1 MKRYE
6 SICDNFV
13 DKNTDRIIELL
24 AKELT
29 PKQICQQL
37 ALCVKRMDADLDID
51 EAIIVQVIAIP
62 AFPTK
67 SDVSVESKEVDD
79 LKDTP
84 ECVICEFVMT
94 KLEAELKDK
103 TSRDEIKKTIE
114 NICTKM
120 PKSVTK
126 QCTKFVDQYAELIF
140 ILIDTMPPKQGK
152 IS

>member
-6 SICDNFV
+6 SVCDNFV

-37 ALCVKRMDADLDID
+37 ALCVKKMDADLDID

-67 SDVSVESKEVDD
+67 SDFSVESKEVDD

>member
-6 SICDNFV
+6 SVCDNFV
-13 DKNTDRIIELL
+13 NKNTDRIIELL

-37 ALCVKRMDADLDID
+37 ALCVKKPVADLDID
-51 EAIIVQVIAIP
+51 EAIIVQVVAIP

-67 SDVSVESKEVDD
+67 SDVSVENKEVDE

-94 KLEAELKDK
+94 KLESELKDK

-120 PKSVTK
+120 PKSVSK

-152 IS
+152 NS

>member
-37 ALCVKRMDADLDID
+37 ALCVKKMDADLDID

-152 IS
+152 IC

>member
-6 SICDNFV
+6 SVCDSFV

-37 ALCVKRMDADLDID
+37 ALCVKKMDADLDID

-67 SDVSVESKEVDD
+67 SDFTVESKEIDD

>member
-6 SICDNFV
+6 SVCDNFV

-37 ALCVKRMDADLDID
+37 ALCVKKMDADLDID

-67 SDVSVESKEVDD
+67 SDFTVESKEVDD

>member
-1 MKRYE
+1 MKSYE
-6 SICDNFV
+6 SVCDSFV

-37 ALCVKRMDADLDID
+37 ALCVKKIDVDLDID

-67 SDVSVESKEVDD
+67 SVENKEVDE
-79 LKDTP
+79 LKETP

-94 KLEAELKDK
+94 KLESELKDK

-120 PKSVTK
+120 PNSISK

-152 IS
+152 NF